1 MELVQIH
8 GYECSGPAARRAP
21 AAGILNTIIGRKDS
35 LRTPVSRS
43 AKALLFLLCGMAL
56 SCAPCRALTPAEVLV
71 VANRRVPVSLSI
83 AEYYARR
90 RGIPREQVLAVPM
103 PEAEE
108 ISRQEFDRY
117 VAAPIEEWL
126 LRHNAADRIL
136 AIVTTMG
143 VPLKIGGS
151 EGLRGDRAAVDS
163 ELAALYPGL
172 RGSPAPL
179 PGPWSNPYFGQSGPF
194 RHPDFP
200 LYLVA
205 RLAAYSFADVRAMI
219 DRALA
224 ARNRGLAVIDL
235 RSGWVDE
242 GNGWLRAAAG
252 LLPQGRVLL
261 EQTRAPATG
270 PHEVIAWA
278 SFGSNDPARRRRHPG
293 FRFLPGALVTEFVST
308 DARTLREPPPGW
320 DFGDWRRPE
329 THFAGSPQALAA
341 DWIRYGATA
350 ATGHVYEPFLHFTP
364 RPQILLPQYL
374 AGRPLAEAFYASIPA
389 ISWMNVLLG
398 DPLCR
403 LAPG

>member
-1 MELVQIH
+1 M
-8 GYECSGPAARRAP
+8 
-21 AAGILNTIIGRKDS
+21 
-35 LRTPVSRS
+35 
-43 AKALLFLLCGMAL
+43 
-56 SCAPCRALTPAEVLV
+56 TPAEVLV

-90 RGIPREQVLAVPM
+90 RGIPREQVLAAPM
-103 PEAEE
+103 PDAEE
-108 ISRQEFDRY
+108 ISREEFDRF
-117 VAAPIEEWL
+117 VAAPVEDWL
-126 LRHNAADRIL
+126 LRHAAVDRIL
-136 AIVTTMG
+136 AIVTTLG
-143 VPLKIGGS
+143 VPLKIRGS
-151 EGLRGDRAAVDS
+151 EGPQGDRAAVDS
-163 ELAALYPGL
+163 ELAAIYSGL

-179 PGPWSNPYFGQSGPF
+179 GGPWSNPYFEHRGPF

-235 RSGWVDE
+235 RGGWMDE
-242 GNGWLRAAAG
+242 GGRWLKAAAER
-252 LLPQGRVLL
+252 LPSQRVLL
-261 EQTRAPATG
+261 EQTRAPAAG
-270 PHEVIAWA
+270 PFEVIAWA
-278 SFGSNDPARRRRHPG
+278 SFGSNDPSRRRHPG
-293 FRFLPGALVTEFVST
+293 FRFLPGALVTELVST
-308 DARTLREPPPGW
+308 DARTFREPPPGW
-320 DFGDWRRPE
+320 DYGDWKRPE

-350 ATGHVYEPFLHFTP
+350 VTGHVYEPYLHLSP

-374 AGRPLAEAFYASIPA
+374 AGRTLAESFYASIPA
-389 ISWMNVLLG
+389 LSWMNVLLG